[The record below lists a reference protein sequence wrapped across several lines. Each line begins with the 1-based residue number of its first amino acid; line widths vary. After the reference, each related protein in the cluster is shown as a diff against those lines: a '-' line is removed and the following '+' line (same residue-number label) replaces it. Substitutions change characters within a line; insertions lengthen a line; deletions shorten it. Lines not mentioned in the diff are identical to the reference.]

1 MRGWELEDAFQPHV
15 SEDDAKANGVSN
27 AFKVRIRNSTMWGFA
42 RVWDIRM
49 CKKWITH
56 KTQIY
61 VSLIHIVASAFKW
74 SILVMLMETK
84 EVIFPARAHVDLSN
98 CGNLKCQK
106 CQKEDTFQSQLS
118 LDRC

>member
-1 MRGWELEDAFQPHV
+1 MMLPTIQGENQEFY
-15 SEDDAKANGVSN
+15 N
-27 AFKVRIRNSTMWGFA
+27 VRI
-42 RVWDIRM
+42 
-49 CKKWITH
+49 CKSVGYQNVEKWITH
-56 KTQIY
+56 KIQIY

-106 CQKEDTFQSQLS
+106 CQKEDTFQLQLS
-118 LDRC
+118 LDDAGGNGLK